1 MSRPA
6 APRKRRSTNM
16 SDVAALAGVGM
27 GTVSRVLSG
36 SRQVS
41 AATRTRVLAAAEAL
55 GYVPAR
61 PASAARLSSGLVG
74 VVIPAFREPSFHH
87 RLQGVIGVLR
97 PHGLRAVLF
106 TVDTPDEARQLLAQI
121 PSSPPLA
128 GLIVMSLPLRDGE
141 GERLAAAPFPVV
153 LLDTV
158 HEGLARITIDDVSGG
173 FLATQHLL
181 DLGHTSIAFVGEPE
195 RNPMWFVASTHRE
208 EGFRKAMADAS
219 LTPADA
225 YFRFG
230 PPFRAAGRQLGTELL
245 ALARPPSA
253 VVVASDT
260 QALGV
265 LEAAKG
271 SGRAVPDD
279 LSIIGYDDIELAGL
293 VGLTTVRQ
301 PLEASGERAAMA
313 LVGAIESGMKP
324 APFNDV
330 LPLELVVRQTTG
342 RPAGA

>member
-1 MSRPA
+1 MSRPP

-41 AATRTRVLAAAEAL
+41 TATRTRVLAAAEAL
-55 GYVPAR
+55 GYAPAR
-61 PASAARLSSGLVG
+61 PASAARPLASGLVG
-74 VVIPAFREPSFHH
+74 VVIPAFREASFHH
-87 RLQGVIGVLR
+87 RLQGVVSVLR
-97 PHGLRAVLF
+97 PKRLRAVLY

-173 FLATQHLL
+173 FLATRHLL
-181 DLGHTSIAFVGEPE
+181 DLGHSCLAFIGEPE
-195 RNPMWFVASTHRE
+195 RNPMWFVASAHRE

-219 LTPADA
+219 LSPPDA

-230 PPFRAAGRQLGTELL
+230 APFRSAGRQLGTELL

-253 VVVASDT
+253 IVVASDT

-265 LEAAKG
+265 LDAAKS
-271 SGRAVPDD
+271 SGRGVPDD
-279 LSIIGYDDIELAGL
+279 VSITGYDDIELAGL

-301 PLEASGERAAMA
+301 PLELSGERAAAA
-313 LVGAIESGMKP
+313 LVLAIESGVKP
-324 APFNDV
+324 TPFNEV

-342 RPAGA
+342 RPPG